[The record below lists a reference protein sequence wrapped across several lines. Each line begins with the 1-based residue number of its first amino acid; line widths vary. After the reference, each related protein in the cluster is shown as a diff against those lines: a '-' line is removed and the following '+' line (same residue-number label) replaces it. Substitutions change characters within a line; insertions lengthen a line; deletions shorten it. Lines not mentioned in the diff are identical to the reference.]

1 MTNLDN
7 NLNSDNSEVKRL
19 RFLNRSSKKLST
31 GDTLALFAVGTFGL
45 HLITFF
51 LLILLYGSYSQLN
64 KKPPP
69 SLVQLETGKA
79 IQVAALGN
87 RDSHSP
93 SSISFCFRYYDFDDE
108 LVRNITTGH
117 R

>member
-7 NLNSDNSEVKRL
+7 NRYSESTDNKRL
-19 RFLNRSSKKLST
+19 KFLNRASKKFST

-79 IQVAALGN
+79 IQVAPLG
-87 RDSHSP
+87 
-93 SSISFCFRYYDFDDE
+93 
-108 LVRNITTGH
+108 
-117 R
+117 